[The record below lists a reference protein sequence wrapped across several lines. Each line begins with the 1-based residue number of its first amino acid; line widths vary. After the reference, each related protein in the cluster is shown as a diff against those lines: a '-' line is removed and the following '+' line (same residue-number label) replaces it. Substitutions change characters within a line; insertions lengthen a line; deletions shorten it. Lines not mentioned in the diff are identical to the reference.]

1 MSLPAKSTL
10 RRPFTRSSDG
20 AVDQLLHFSQTS
32 SREKEM
38 ANQFIN
44 RPLSCL
50 TLLLG
55 SVFSPGALAVAGTAM
70 VGAQDI
76 SVSPPA
82 LMLAKYWQSG
92 VDPAAFL
99 LSEKLDGVRA
109 FWDGHTLRFRS
120 GRRIAAPDWFT
131 SALPATAL
139 DGELWLGRGSFDRLS
154 GIVRRNT
161 PVDVEWRE
169 VRYMI
174 FDLPG
179 ATDTFALRV
188 QHMNQVVM
196 VARQPWL
203 QVVVQ
208 QRVLD
213 AAALQAL
220 LQQKV
225 QDGGEGLVLHRANAL
240 WSPGR
245 SDALLKLKPM
255 PDEEA
260 RVVAHLPGKGRNQG
274 HMGALLLEMSN
285 GQRFALGT
293 GFADAQRVN
302 PPPVG
307 SLVTYRYR
315 DRTPKGLP
323 RFASFLRMRALE

>member
-1 MSLPAKSTL
+1 MAHPFIS
-10 RRPFTRSSDG
+10 RPF
-20 AVDQLLHFSQTS
+20 
-32 SREKEM
+32 
-38 ANQFIN
+38 
-44 RPLSCL
+44 SCL

-55 SVFSPGALAVAGTAM
+55 SVFSPGAFAVADTTA
-70 VGAQDI
+70 VDTQDV

-99 LSEKLDGVRA
+99 VSEKLDGVRA

-154 GIVRRNT
+154 GMVRRNT
-161 PVDVEWRE
+161 PVDAEWRE
-169 VRYMI
+169 LRYMI

-179 ATDTFALRV
+179 ASDTFALRV
-188 QHMNQVVM
+188 QRLNQVV
-196 VARQPWL
+196 VNALQPWL

-208 QRVLD
+208 QRVPD

-220 LQQKV
+220 LRQTV
-225 QDGGEGLVLHRANAL
+225 QNGGEGLVLHRTNAL

-274 HMGALLLEMSN
+274 RMGALLLEMSN

-315 DRTPKGLP
+315 DRTPRGLP
-323 RFASFLRMRALE
+323 RFASFLRIRAPE